1 MPRPAKTLP
10 LQLQQCAELAG
21 VSLRRIQQMI
31 AEGELPK
38 DAGHGAGMDTV
49 WFAKWL
55 KDRHARDFGV
65 TDDGKVY
72 NFEAERARKMKHD
85 ADVAEMEAG
94 VMRGEL
100 IRAEDVERAWA
111 GIIAS
116 ARTRIL
122 ALPPELA
129 MMTAAPDRRVEVQA
143 IAQRIVDAALTEL
156 ADGPQDADTD
166 E

>member
-10 LQLQQCAELAG
+10 LQLQQCAELIG
-21 VSLRRIQQMI
+21 VSLRRVQQMT
-31 AEGELPK
+31 ETGDLPK
-38 DAGHGAGMDTV
+38 DASHGGIDCA

-65 TDDGKVY
+65 TDDGKIY

-85 ADVAEMEAG
+85 ADVAEMESG

-100 IRAEDVERAWA
+100 IRAEDVERTWA

-129 MMTAAPDRRVEVQA
+129 MLVAAPDKRVEVQA

-156 ADGPQDADTD
+156 ADGSQEMESD